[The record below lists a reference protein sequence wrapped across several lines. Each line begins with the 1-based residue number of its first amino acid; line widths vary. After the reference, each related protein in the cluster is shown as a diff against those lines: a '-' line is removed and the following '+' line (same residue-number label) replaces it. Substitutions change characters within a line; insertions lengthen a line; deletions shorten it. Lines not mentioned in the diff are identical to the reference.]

1 MNTYYVYIITNA
13 SNRVLYTGV
22 INNLERR
29 IYEHKNKIF
38 PRSFTSK
45 YNCNKLVFYEATNSI
60 EPAIIREKQ
69 IKGGSRKKK
78 IELITKL
85 NPEWEDLSLD
95 WLC

>member
-29 IYEHKNKIF
+29 IYEHKNKMF